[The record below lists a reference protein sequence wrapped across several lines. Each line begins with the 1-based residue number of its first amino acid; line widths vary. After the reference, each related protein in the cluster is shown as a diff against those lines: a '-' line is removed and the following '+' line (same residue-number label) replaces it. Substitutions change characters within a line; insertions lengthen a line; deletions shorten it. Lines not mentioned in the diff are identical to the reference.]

1 MSYLSR
7 VMRSSTFVKFP
18 QIPTP
23 PSFHNKSNPSP
34 KRSPRTINHPNIIWI
49 SKLVMNSMTMR
60 KVTSP
65 TNSRMFSRKKMR
77 RRTMEEKEVNS
88 FRIS

>member
-1 MSYLSR
+1 
-7 VMRSSTFVKFP
+7 
-18 QIPTP
+18 
-23 PSFHNKSNPSP
+23 
-34 KRSPRTINHPNIIWI
+34 
-49 SKLVMNSMTMR
+49 MR